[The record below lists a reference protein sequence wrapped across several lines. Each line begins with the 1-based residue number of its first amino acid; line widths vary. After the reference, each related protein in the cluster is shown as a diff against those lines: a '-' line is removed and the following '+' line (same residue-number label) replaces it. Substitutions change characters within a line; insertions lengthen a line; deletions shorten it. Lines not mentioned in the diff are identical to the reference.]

1 MQPEALTWQ
10 SVLWRF
16 AIVFILI
23 LFNAFF
29 VAAEFSLV
37 GARRSRLREKALE
50 RNRQARWARLAEKLV
65 HNLDEAIAATQL
77 GITITSLLVGWIG
90 EQTLAAV
97 FLDFFRNLPPTV
109 AKIAS
114 HTVASGCAFAL
125 ITLMHVVIGE
135 LIPKGIA
142 IRYPNRTAI
151 YVSPPMRFVMM
162 LFKPFVWA
170 LNGLG
175 NFGLK
180 LLGMPAQRGHQM
192 VHSVEELKYLI
203 EASHQGGTLN
213 ATEKDLLKKV
223 FKFGDLVARQVMVP
237 RPDMSCISLNASLE
251 EVVEISRKTGHT
263 RFPVYENTIDN
274 IVGILHS
281 KDVVH
286 HLHANAPFHLERI
299 MKEAQFVPEAMPIVQ
314 LLSFFREKHTQMVVV
329 VDEFGG
335 TSGLVTLED
344 VIEEIVGDFYDEH
357 HPVIAQLV
365 QLNEREAI
373 LQARVRLD
381 EINEKFHLHLESEAD
396 TIGGYVLQKLGS
408 IPHVGDKIEVPGAVI
423 KVEEMSKWKIKSV
436 RLVLQPQPVESE

>member
-1 MQPEALTWQ
+1 MTAEPLSWQ
-10 SVLWRF
+10 SILLRF
-16 AIVFILI
+16 AAVFVLI
-23 LFNAFF
+23 LLNAFF
-29 VAAEFSLV
+29 VAAEFALV
-37 GARRSRLREKALE
+37 GSRRSRLREKAKE
-50 RNRQARWARLAEKLV
+50 GNRLAHLAEKLV

-90 EQTLAAV
+90 EQTLASV
-97 FLDFFRNLPPTV
+97 FLTFFQSLPDAW

-114 HTVASGCAFAL
+114 HTVASACAFAL
-125 ITLMHVVIGE
+125 ITFMHVVIGE
-135 LIPKGIA
+135 LIPKGVA

-151 YVSPPMRFVMM
+151 YVSQPMRFVMI

-175 NFGLK
+175 NFGLQ
-180 LLGMPAQRGHQM
+180 LLGVPMVKGHQM
-192 VHSVEELKYLI
+192 VHSVEELKFLI
-203 EASHQGGTLN
+203 EASHQGGALN

-237 RPDMSCISLNASLE
+237 RTEMSCITLNANLE

-263 RFPVYENTIDN
+263 RFPVYENSIDN
-274 IVGILHS
+274 IVGILHM

-286 HLHANAPFHLERI
+286 HLYAKLPFHLGKI

-314 LLSFFREKHTQMVVV
+314 LLSFFREKHTQMVIV

-357 HPVIAQLV
+357 HPVVSHMV
-365 QLNEREAI
+365 QLNENEVL

-381 EINEKFHLHLESEAD
+381 EINERFHLNLKSENAD
-396 TIGGYVLQKLGS
+396 TIGGFVLQKLGS
-408 IPHVGDKIEVPGAVI
+408 IPHVGNTVEVPGAVI

-436 RLVLQPQPVESE
+436 RLTLQPQPVESE

>member
-1 MQPEALTWQ
+1 MTAEPLSWQ
-10 SVLWRF
+10 SILLRF
-16 AIVFILI
+16 TAVFVLI
-23 LFNAFF
+23 LLNAFF

-37 GARRSRLREKALE
+37 GARRSRLREKAKE
-50 RNRQARWARLAEKLV
+50 GNRLARLAEKLV

-90 EQTLAAV
+90 EQTLASV
-97 FLDFFRNLPPTV
+97 FLTFFQSLPALW

-114 HTVASGCAFAL
+114 HTVASACAFAL
-125 ITLMHVVIGE
+125 ITFMHVVIGE

-151 YVSPPMRFVMM
+151 YVSQPMRFVMI

-180 LLGMPAQRGHQM
+180 LLGVPMAQGHQM
-192 VHSVEELKYLI
+192 VHSVEELKFLI
-203 EASHQGGTLN
+203 EASHQGGALN

-237 RPDMSCISLNASLE
+237 RTEMSCITLNANLE

-263 RFPVYENTIDN
+263 RFPIYENSIDN
-274 IVGILHS
+274 IIGILHM

-286 HLHANAPFHLERI
+286 HLYAKLPFHLGKI

-314 LLSFFREKHTQMVVV
+314 LLSFFREKHTQMVIV

-357 HPVIAQLV
+357 HPVVSHMV
-365 QLNEREAI
+365 QLNENEVL

-381 EINEKFHLHLESEAD
+381 EINERFHLNLVSEDAD
-396 TIGGYVLQKLGS
+396 TIGGFVLQKLGS
-408 IPHVGDKIEVPGAVI
+408 IPHVGDTIEVPGAVI

-436 RLVLQPQPVESE
+436 RLTLQPQPVESE